1 MWEEPDLTHVT
12 HLKGIP
18 KSIKPVILLL
28 FFFSCNQNIISRSFA
43 VQINLFSDFFFRV
56 RNKSKQ
62 SEYSKSNIMVQ
73 LKVTQP

>member
-28 FFFSCNQNIISRSFA
+28 FFFLVIKTSFLGHLLYRSIFF
-43 VQINLFSDFFFRV
+43 QIFFFRV